1 MKFGNIEIGDKPS
14 LEQLTKCI
22 WTMRLNISSRKMF
35 DYYEEHHWLG
45 RNGNPIDYLDRAIAG
60 INNIPVFKREPGDL
74 RAEYE
79 ILRGSKDWKEYI
91 SKVRNYYNN
100 ECEKC
105 HKKECLEVHHPQ
117 YKFTRSNM
125 SIPAKLPW
133 DYPIDEV
140 KLLCHECHEKEH
152 KLCVYSEHSRLS
164 GYDNLQ

>member
-22 WTMRLNISSRKMF
+22 WTKRLNISSRKMF

-45 RNGNPIDYLDRAIAG
+45 RNGNPIGYLDCAIAG
-60 INNIPVFKREPGDL
+60 INNCSVFKREPGDL

-79 ILRGSKDWKEYI
+79 ILRGSKEWKEYI

-105 HKKECLEVHHPQ
+105 HKKFHSIYGYGNNTEEQ
-117 YKFTRSNM
+117 YKEFINNKGDNSGN
-125 SIPAKLPW
+125 K
-133 DYPIDEV
+133 E
-140 KLLCHECHEKEH
+140 EKEENN
-152 KLCVYSEHSRLS
+152 S
-164 GYDNLQ
+164 DN